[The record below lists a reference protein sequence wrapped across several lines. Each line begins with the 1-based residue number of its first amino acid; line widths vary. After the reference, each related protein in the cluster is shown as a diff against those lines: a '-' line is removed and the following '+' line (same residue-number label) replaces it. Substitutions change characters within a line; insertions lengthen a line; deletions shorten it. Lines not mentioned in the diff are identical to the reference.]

1 MPPEAAAEV
10 VGVLLAGGR
19 SRRMGGG
26 DKCLLEIGGETLL
39 SRILAR
45 VRPQVTTV
53 ILNAAGDAARFGTYD
68 LPVVADAVGDFAG
81 PLAGVLTGMEW
92 ARHNAPTCPWIATF
106 PTDAPFIPGD
116 LVARLMAAVN
126 EEGADLACAASG
138 GRVHPVV
145 GLWPTALGPALRH
158 ALVDEGLRKIDLWT
172 ARYRLAQVEFP
183 TLPVDPFFNVN
194 APDDLAAAAAMLE

>member
-1 MPPEAAAEV
+1 MPPEGAEV

-26 DKCLLEIGGETLL
+26 DKCLVEMGGETLL

-45 VRPQVTTV
+45 VRPQVTTL
-53 ILNAAGDAARFGTYD
+53 ILNAAGDAARFGAYD
-68 LPVVADAVGDFAG
+68 VPVVADAVGDFAG

-92 ARHNAPTCPWIATF
+92 TRDHAPACPWIATF

-116 LVARLMAAVN
+116 LVARLMAAVS

-158 ALVDEGLRKIDLWT
+158 ALVDKGVRKIDLWT
-172 ARYRLAQVEFP
+172 ARYRLAQVEFS
-183 TLPVDPFFNVN
+183 TLPVDPFFNIN
-194 APDDLAAAAAMLE
+194 APDDLAAAAAMLD